1 MRRRLFGFMLAAM
14 MIAGCSKQSD
24 TIPEAT
30 IISRESTEASSEEM
44 TSETDKGT
52 EKDTSEPLESTDVT
66 EEITETNTPQTVNE
80 ESMTEEPSE
89 ETSTEEASSEEATM
103 EASTEESLAEADV
116 VMTEPEQSAVKVSM
130 TEPILPAETT
140 VQQAQPSTQPPT
152 QPPTQPSIETSE
164 FIVTPT
170 VPETTTAPMAQT
182 EPETTKVPEPTTEE
196 TTTVAVT
203 TEPETTTPTPPTEP
217 QKVYHDDYEKAKSG
231 VDMINEY
238 RRAAGVSE
246 VKWSDALYAAAL
258 IRAKQMYDSR
268 SIAHLGDMGGEIHA
282 MATSPGQAV
291 AGWVASPGHY
301 EYMINARYKYCAMAF
316 YDNYCLAM
324 FGPYPILFNTFYF
337 DLIIPESE
345 GRFDGNTTL
354 GDYEKTYY
362 PVDYGVLCAVDDNTL
377 YGAKIDDTGHYIT
390 SILDE
395 NEEKV
400 MLTDEQLL
408 DIINRYL

>member
-30 IISRESTEASSEEM
+30 IISRESEVIDTYASSEGM
-44 TSETDKGT
+44 TSETDKET
-52 EKDTSEPLESTDVT
+52 EKNISESFEATDVT
-66 EEITETNTPQTVNE
+66 EDITETNTSQTVNE
-80 ESMTEEPSE
+80 DSMTEEPSE
-89 ETSTEEASSEEATM
+89 ETSTAEASSEEATM
-103 EASTEESLAEADV
+103 EASTEERLAETEV
-116 VMTEPEQSAVKVSM
+116 LMTEPEQSAVKVSM

-152 QPPTQPSIETSE
+152 QPPIETST
-164 FIVTPT
+164 ISVTPT
-170 VPETTTAPMAQT
+170 VPEPTTSPITPT

-203 TEPETTTPTPPTEP
+203 TEPETTTVAPPTEP

-246 VKWSDALYAAAL
+246 VKWSDAFYAAAL

-291 AGWVASPGHY
+291 AGWAASPGHY

-324 FGPYPILFNTFYF
+324 FG
-337 DLIIPESE
+337 
-345 GRFDGNTTL
+345 
-354 GDYEKTYY
+354 
-362 PVDYGVLCAVDDNTL
+362 
-377 YGAKIDDTGHYIT
+377 
-390 SILDE
+390 
-395 NEEKV
+395 
-400 MLTDEQLL
+400 
-408 DIINRYL
+408 